1 MSRQFPL
8 STPTIVLILL
18 LAAGCRP
25 QQPFYFGEDGD
36 LSHYVGVATEI
47 DYPDV
52 ELESLDEVNGAL
64 PPLTLENSEP
74 KEIWDLPLQE
84 AMHIALAN
92 AKVIKSLGGVA
103 FGPTGSQGDPSTLL
117 QQPGA
122 VPTIFDPAR
131 AESDPRYGV
140 EGVLAAFDAQFS
152 TSMFWEKNYRPQN
165 TAGAD
170 VIEQF
175 RPRLFS
181 QDLGTFQAQL
191 AKTSVTGGTYTL
203 RHNVNY
209 EYNNTGIRQF
219 PSDYTATLEAQVNQP
234 LLQGAGALF
243 NRIAGP
249 GSIPGFYNGVMIA
262 RLRTDIALTD
272 FEEGVRDLTRDVE
285 RAYWELYYAYRRLDA
300 VVAGRDSALQTWRQ
314 VYAKYVVGAKGG
326 GAQDEA
332 QARQQYFLFR
342 SAVEEALSS
351 LYRTENNLRYIMG
364 IAATDGRLIRPADEP
379 TTADIDFDWC
389 EIHNEAL
396 VRSVELRRQK
406 WVIKQRE
413 LELIASKNYLLPRLD
428 AVARYRWFGWG
439 DSLIDPDND
448 RLNAYGS
455 LTGGDFQEWQLGF
468 EGRIPIGFRRELAGV
483 RNAQLN
489 LSRERAVLQEQELE
503 LSHQLA
509 NAVRELDD
517 SYQITQTNFNRRVAA
532 LKEVQAV
539 QAAYEQGTVTLDLVL
554 LAQQRLAEA
563 ENDYYRSLIDYN
575 QAIAGVHFRKGSLL
589 EYNGVCLAEGPW
601 PGKAYFDARRLAR
614 ARDAG
619 IYLDYGFTRP
629 RVISRGPIEQ
639 HANAEGFLFSPDMMP
654 AGTLPEQIPTPAPMP
669 EPEPSQ
675 QAPPEPKPDSVQQTS
690 ANVSASPA
698 KQPVARS
705 VQVLKRA
712 AYDVGNLNLEV
723 LAGTPAE
730 GPAQTAETP
739 ESPEVTSQE
748 QPPLQQPVAASEW
761 KSTHAANGSVQRSS
775 TPSTA
780 DSGWKSARR

>member
-8 STPTIVLILL
+8 SIPITVFLL
-18 LAAGCRP
+18 LSVGCRP

-52 ELESLDEVNGAL
+52 EVESLGDVNGAL
-64 PPLTLENSEP
+64 PPLTLDNPEP

-84 AMHIALAN
+84 AVHIALAN

-103 FGPTGSQGDPSTLL
+103 FGPTGAQGEPSALL
-117 QQPGA
+117 GQA
-122 VPTIFDPAR
+122 AAIPTVFDPAR
-131 AESDPRYGV
+131 TESDPRFGV
-140 EGVLAAFDAQFS
+140 EGVLAAFDTQFT
-152 TSMFWEKNYRPQN
+152 TSIFWEKNDTPQN
-165 TAGAD
+165 TAGVLA
-170 VIEQF
+170 EF
-175 RPRLFS
+175 RPPAFE

-191 AKTSVTGGTYTL
+191 AKTNATGGTVAL
-203 RHNVNY
+203 RHNVRY
-209 EYNNTGIRQF
+209 EWNNIALRQF
-219 PSDYTATLEAQVNQP
+219 PSDWTANVEAQINQP
-234 LLQGAGALF
+234 LLQGAGVQF

-332 QARQQYFLFR
+332 QARQQYFRFR
-342 SAVEEALSS
+342 SAVEESLSN

-364 IAATDGRLIRPADEP
+364 IAATDGRLIRPGDEP
-379 TTADIDFDWC
+379 TTADVNFDWC

-406 WVIKQRE
+406 WVVKQRE
-413 LELIASKNYLLPRLD
+413 LELLASKNFLLPRLD
-428 AVARYRWFGWG
+428 AVARYRWLGLG
-439 DSLIDPDND
+439 DTLIDPDDD
-448 RLNAYGS
+448 RSNAYGEM
-455 LTGGDFQEWQLGF
+455 TGGNFQEWQLGI
-468 EGRIPIGFRRELAGV
+468 EGRIPIGFRRELSGV

-489 LSRERAVLQEQELE
+489 LSRDRAVLQEQELE
-503 LSHQLA
+503 LSHQLSS
-509 NAVRELDD
+509 AVRELED
-517 SYQITQTNFNRRVAA
+517 SYHITQTNFNLRVAA
-532 LKEVQAV
+532 EQEVQAV
-539 QAAYEQGTVTLDLVL
+539 AAAYEQGTVTLDLLL

-575 QAIAGVHFRKGSLL
+575 QAIAGIHFRKGSLL

-639 HANAEGFLFSPDMMP
+639 HANGEGFLFTPETTSDGPN
-654 AGTLPEQIPTPAPMP
+654 PEQIPTPAPMP
-669 EPEPSQ
+669 APSGDDGVP
-675 QAPPEPKPDSVQQTS
+675 APPAPDAVQRTS
-690 ANVSASPA
+690 ATMTDEQLPAAGAAGRSIQVS
-698 KQPVARS
+698 
-705 VQVLKRA
+705 KRT
-712 AYDVGNLNLEV
+712 AYDVGNLNLGV
-723 LAGTPAE
+723 LAGKPATP
-730 GPAQTAETP
+730 PAPAAGQEKPA
-739 ESPEVTSQE
+739 SPKSAITV
-748 QPPLQQPVAASEW
+748 EW
-761 KSTHAANGSVQRSS
+761 KSTRAPGGSQQPSSGSQTAAAG
-775 TPSTA
+775 A
-780 DSGWKSARR
+780 GWKSARQ